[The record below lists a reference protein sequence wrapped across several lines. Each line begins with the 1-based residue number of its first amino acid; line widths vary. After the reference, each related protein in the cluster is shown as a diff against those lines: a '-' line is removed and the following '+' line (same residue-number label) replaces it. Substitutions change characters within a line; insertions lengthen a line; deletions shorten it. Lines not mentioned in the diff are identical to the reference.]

1 MSVTEVSSLSHSRSY
16 EEMAEF
22 WDTHDLADFEEHLE
36 AVDITFDPGIRRTEV
51 GIDPELYTQL
61 QSVAHARRISVQT
74 LINLWLSQK
83 LHETADRKH
92 IAQAAD

>member
-1 MSVTEVSSLSHSRSY
+1 MSVTGVSSLSHSRSY

-22 WDTHDLADFEEHLE
+22 WDTHELTDFEEHLE
-36 AVDITFDPGIRRTEV
+36 EVDITFDPAIRRTEV
-51 GIDPELYTQL
+51 GIDPELYMQL
-61 QSVAHARRISVQT
+61 QTVAHVRRISVQT

-83 LHETADRKH
+83 LHETVDTKQ

>member
-1 MSVTEVSSLSHSRSY
+1 MSVIEVSSVSQSRSY

-22 WDTHDLADFEEHLE
+22 WDTHDLTDFEEHLE
-36 AVDITFDPGIRRTEV
+36 EVDITFDPAIRRTEV
-51 GIDPELYTQL
+51 GIDPELYNQL
-61 QSVAHARRISVQT
+61 RAVAQVRRISVQT

-83 LHETADRKH
+83 LYETADAKQ